1 MGLGLKGLIRA
12 VMQHVMVTG
21 SSLFTFCLQPIR
33 PLSMWKF
40 RGGVTYLKLHVP
52 TGDTDNF

>member
-40 RGGVTYLKLHVP
+40 RGGVTCP
-52 TGDTDNF
+52 NRGNG